1 MASKISLADPAILA
15 KSTLT
20 MIIFYGMCLA
30 AALLFCGV
38 LAFTYLV
45 KG

>member
-1 MASKISLADPAILA
+1 
-15 KSTLT
+15 

-30 AALLFCGV
+30 AALLFGGV
-38 LAFTYLV
+38 IAFTYLV